1 MRLSELNFREG
12 RDIPDIFETE
22 NSSPGIPAAN
32 LGIPAAHLGIP
43 AANFLGLFM
52 DFMNK
57 LFLYLLTIIHE
68 FYEQPLHEI
77 HEYSDL
83 NALFMKSMNMN
94 PEHS

>member
-1 MRLSELNFREG
+1 MRLSELNSREG
-12 RDIPDIFETE
+12 RDIPNIFETE

-32 LGIPAAHLGIP
+32 LGIP